1 MSEAKGEEEEEHAP
15 KYLFTVTT
23 PEQEA
28 ELARLRLEIDRLGDK
43 FVGCGLEHPK
53 TLQCVLDCAELCY
66 TTRKFEEA
74 AKWFRHAW
82 QGVGRAMNRPFE
94 LPHIIVYRTQ
104 SRLAK
109 TLCDLRRFKESEPLF
124 REALAGLETHLG
136 LEAAELIPT
145 VDGLAIVLHELLKL
159 QEAEDTFLRLR
170 RLHELNTGPMHPDT
184 LSILNRLAMVLRD
197 SNKLAEA
204 DRICVE
210 SLENCTIVLGR
221 DHPTTQTSVE
231 IAAYVRHAM
240 GLSEEAEDMFRL
252 ALGTNERQLGYDHP
266 NTVTIVSKIGMLLSD
281 QEDYEQSEEFHRR
294 ALKACI
300 DNYGRDH
307 ERTLDEVHFVGV
319 LVLRREEVVEGE
331 HLLRWALT
339 GRQALYP
346 GIPHPSILASAHYLA
361 VLMQRK
367 TLWRYDPRAVDWL
380 RETEELYR
388 VALQGRQEM
397 PSMGPSHKDTLETA
411 KCLAVF
417 LDDEGR
423 FGEAENLW
431 RMIFKAR
438 KATKGLLDVE
448 TADAAYALGT
458 ILQHQHR
465 YVESA
470 AVFMEAVEGYRHV
483 YAPPAKET
491 KAAWEVE
498 EKGAEEELMH
508 PVLEDAIRVQESVE
522 KLAVFGGSDSK

>member
-1 MSEAKGEEEEEHAP
+1 MSEAKCEEEHVP

-43 FVGCGLEHPK
+43 FLGCGLEHPK

-94 LPHIIVYRTQ
+94 LPHILVYRTQ
-104 SRLAK
+104 ARLAK

-136 LEAAELIPT
+136 QDAAELIPS
-145 VDGLAIVLHELLKL
+145 VDGLSIVLHELLEL
-159 QEAEDTFLRLR
+159 PEAEETFLRLR
-170 RLHELNTGPMHPDT
+170 RLHEINTGPMHPDT
-184 LSILNRLAMVLRD
+184 LSILNRLALVLRD
-197 SNKLAEA
+197 ANKLAEA

-210 SLENCTIVLGR
+210 SLEHCTIVLGR

-240 GLSEEAEDMFRL
+240 GMSEEAEDMFRL
-252 ALGTNERQLGYDHP
+252 ALSTNERQLGYDHP

-281 QEDYEQSEEFHRR
+281 QQDFEQSEEFHRR

-319 LVLRREEVVEGE
+319 LVLRREDVVEGE
-331 HLLRWALT
+331 QLLRWALT

-346 GIPHPSILASAHYLA
+346 GIPHPSVLASAHHLA

-367 TLWRYDPRAVDWL
+367 TLWRYDPRAEDWL

-388 VALQGRQEM
+388 LALKGRQEM
-397 PSMGPSHKDTLETA
+397 PSMGPSHKETIETA

-417 LDDEGR
+417 YDDEGR
-423 FGEAENLW
+423 SNEAEGLW
-431 RMIFKAR
+431 CLVFKAC
-438 KATKGLLDVE
+438 KATKGLLNVE
-448 TADAAYALGT
+448 TADAAYALAT

-470 AVFMEAVEGYRHV
+470 AVFKEAVEGYRHV
-483 YAPPAKET
+483 YAPPKVTRAG
-491 KAAWEVE
+491 WEE
-498 EKGAEEELMH
+498 DDEKRPH
-508 PVLEDAIRVQESVE
+508 PVLEDAILVQESVE
-522 KLAVFGGSDSK
+522 KLALFGGSDSK